1 MTVFPRDLV
10 PRILLSLSFIG
21 RERNQITCSQGV
33 SHPLGNNC
41 LRLQHPR
48 VIKCRISILESL
60 KILLSYPF
68 KQILQISRFLI
79 ALHFGFGIHVQG
91 GDLRAKDEGRR
102 DLQLVQQRISSSTKG
117 IEDVQYIH
125 DQTAPPIKTR
135 NITESSSSCLGE
147 KMRRRRTDGRKY
159 ISTGATHYTSNA
171 RRRRG
176 VVNSPPFNE
185 LEICV
190 GRWLA
195 SATYTHKTRW
205 LAGWLLSL
213 RRRIGEK
220 NRDNKQRQN
229 SAFCFF
235 SRLNLLHLVISDS
248 YIRQ

>member
-125 DQTAPPIKTR
+125 DQTAPPHQNSKHHRVIVFLPWR
-135 NITESSSSCLGE
+135 EDAE
-147 KMRRRRTDGRKY
+147 KEDGRTE
-159 ISTGATHYTSNA
+159 IHQHGRYTLYVQCA
-171 RRRRG
+171 A
-176 VVNSPPFNE
+176 SP
-185 LEICV
+185 
-190 GRWLA
+190 G
-195 SATYTHKTRW
+195 
-205 LAGWLLSL
+205 
-213 RRRIGEK
+213 
-220 NRDNKQRQN
+220 
-229 SAFCFF
+229 
-235 SRLNLLHLVISDS
+235 SRKFTAI
-248 YIRQ
+248 